1 MGIVSGS
8 MKKRYL
14 NIDVDMY
21 HWRTHYCFVTYT
33 FLSFFLIFCSLL
45 VVLHFHFTNFLIRFR
60 VLFNFFIWCSIFKIR
75 KCFFSTFALRCW
87 RNKIQIMFITIYF
100 RNTSITIY
108 KAFIKT
114 LILVFLE
121 LFCSLLWSFWTSF
134 WE

>member
-1 MGIVSGS
+1 MFQAVW
-8 MKKRYL
+8 KKDTWIL
-14 NIDVDMY
+14 TSICITGGLTTVLLLTLFF
-21 HWRTHYCFVTYT
+21 HFFWFFVHCW
-33 FLSFFLIFCSLL
+33 LFFI
-45 VVLHFHFTNFLIRFR
+45 FHFTNFLIRFR

-87 RNKIQIMFITIYF
+87 KNKIQIMFITIYF

>member
-1 MGIVSGS
+1 MFQAVW
-8 MKKRYL
+8 KKDTWIL
-14 NIDVDMY
+14 TSICITGGLTTILLLTLFF
-21 HWRTHYCFVTYT
+21 HFFWFFVHCW
-33 FLSFFLIFCSLL
+33 LFFI
-45 VVLHFHFTNFLIRFR
+45 FHFTNFLIRFR

>member
-1 MGIVSGS
+1 MGIVSDS
-8 MKKRYL
+8 MKKNTWIL
-14 NIDVDMY
+14 TSICITGGLTTVLLL
-21 HWRTHYCFVTYT
+21 THFFHFFWFFVHCW
-33 FLSFFLIFCSLL
+33 LFLI
-45 VVLHFHFTNFLIRFR
+45 FHFTNFLIRFR
-60 VLFNFFIWCSIFKIR
+60 VLFNFFIWYSIFKIR
-75 KCFFSTFALRCW
+75 KCFFCTFALRCW

-108 KAFIKT
+108 KAFIKI

>member
-1 MGIVSGS
+1 MFQAVW
-8 MKKRYL
+8 KKDTWIL
-14 NIDVDMY
+14 TSICITGGLTTVLLLTLFF
-21 HWRTHYCFVTYT
+21 HFFWFFVHCW
-33 FLSFFLIFCSLL
+33 LFFI
-45 VVLHFHFTNFLIRFR
+45 FHFTNFLIRFR

>member
-1 MGIVSGS
+1 MFQAVW
-8 MKKRYL
+8 KKDTWIL
-14 NIDVDMY
+14 TSICITGGLTTVLLLTLFF
-21 HWRTHYCFVTYT
+21 HFFWFFVHCC
-33 FLSFFLIFCSLL
+33 LFFI
-45 VVLHFHFTNFLIRFR
+45 FHFTNFLIRFR